1 VDAETGSHLWADRF
15 DKPVGDLFELQDE
28 VTARIANA
36 LDAQLIEAEARR
48 AERSLSPDALDLYFQ
63 GRHFLNQGR
72 SSKYL
77 ALARRCFEQTLA
89 LDPRNIE
96 ALVGTATVELLAVGN
111 FMVDDRAARLAKAEA
126 TLIDVLSMAPRHA
139 RAHGV
144 LAVLH
149 LFTRRAA
156 LAIRDCEQALELDRN
171 LADAHAFLGFAKVF
185 VGRGEES
192 EAHFQHAFRLSQRD
206 FNAYRWMH
214 LLGVVKLILGAD
226 AEAVEWLRRSV
237 DGNRNH
243 PIAQFQ
249 LAAAGSHRFDG
260 RSASRCARRV
270 CIGSGLYDTPDERAG
285 PES

>member
-48 AERSLSPDALDLYFQ
+48 AERSLNPDALDLYFQ

-144 LAVLH
+144 LAVL
-149 LFTRRAA
+149 
-156 LAIRDCEQALELDRN
+156 QALELDRN

-192 EAHFQHAFRLSQRD
+192 EAHFQHAFRLSS
-206 FNAYRWMH
+206 ATSM
-214 LLGVVKLILGAD
+214 
-226 AEAVEWLRRSV
+226 
-237 DGNRNH
+237 
-243 PIAQFQ
+243 PIGGCTC
-249 LAAAGSHRFDG
+249 LAS
-260 RSASRCARRV
+260 
-270 CIGSGLYDTPDERAG
+270 
-285 PES
+285 